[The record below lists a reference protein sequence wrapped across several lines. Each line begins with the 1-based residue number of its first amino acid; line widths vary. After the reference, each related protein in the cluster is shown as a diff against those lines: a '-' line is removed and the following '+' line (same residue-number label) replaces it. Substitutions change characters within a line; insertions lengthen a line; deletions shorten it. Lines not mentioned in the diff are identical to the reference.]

1 MSEKDT
7 LSASLQSDSRRLWF
21 HDLTRALLKAQPLET
36 LPTSSFT
43 THLARLERAIGEG
56 DAYDAALEQP
66 ACDDPH
72 RCFQDLLVEDTR
84 QAADALRARF
94 TPEWAAGVVSVD
106 LSPLRAETPVERL
119 EAARQLFSAI
129 DRPNVLI
136 KLPAQNSLLTVL
148 EQLLYEGVNIHFTH
162 VYNAASY
169 EAAAECYMRAL
180 ERRAFEQLPLD
191 GLLSVI
197 GFHVSAVD
205 AVVDRQLQNNI
216 RAAQARVELDQVS
229 ANAELLGKIGIA
241 NANNAYRRSR
251 DIFNSE
257 RFARL
262 RALGALPQRLLWTE
276 IAPISPLQAPTHYL
290 DYLSHAEALMLIEP
304 TMLQSLT
311 DRERDAMPRTIALRE
326 ASDVLSRLVAIGIDL
341 NLIGC
346 QLQSDAEELYHEMF
360 AKLIARVDGKRKLL
374 SSGFIRRQK
383 LVLGQYQKP
392 VETELN
398 RLRAQKSITR
408 TWACDASLWTDSPSV
423 AAQIEARLGW
433 LRLPTDG
440 RIDREVLRAARAES
454 QREGWQHLV
463 MLGMGG
469 ANITAETLYAI
480 FGQQQGFPA
489 LITLDSTDPA
499 AIRDVEAQIDL
510 TRTCFIVASK
520 SGSTLETLA
529 MLYYFYARCAER
541 TARAGEHFIAITDP
555 ETRLA
560 EEAQRLGFRAIYYNP
575 TDMAG
580 RYAALSYFGML
591 PSAMLGL
598 DFERL
603 LDRAT
608 EMALACGANVMGNN
622 HPGLWLG
629 TVMGVLARRGLDKLT
644 LISSPEIAAFGA
656 WAEQLIAESSGKE
669 DKGII
674 PISGGTVGLPHD
686 YDDDRLLVYLRL
698 DDSAQNPD
706 QAVQML
712 QEAGHPLVTLNLR
725 DAYDI
730 GAEFFRWQ
738 FATATVG
745 MVLGIN
751 PFDEPAV
758 EESKQNTQR
767 LLDTY
772 VEQGALPQSAPA
784 YSEDGVSLFADDVT
798 AALLEQLRVQQA
810 LQSSPLSGRLAAFLR
825 LARSG
830 DYIGLLAYLP
840 PRAEYL
846 AHLEELRRQLRHVL
860 RRAVTIGL
868 GPRYLHSTG
877 QLHKAGCDKGVFIQ
891 LTADDAEALPIPN
904 MPYSFSILK
913 QAQAEGDYE
922 ALQSRGRRIIRL
934 HLGAEPLFGLA
945 KLEAAI
951 QAIAAKQK

>member
-1 MSEKDT
+1 MLESDT
-7 LSASLQSDSRRLWF
+7 LTERHLPESRRLWL
-21 HDLTRALLKAQPLET
+21 HDLSRALLSAQPLER
-36 LPTSSFT
+36 LPTSSLT
-43 THLARLERAIGEG
+43 TQLSRLERAIGEG
-56 DAYDAALEQP
+56 DAYDAALERSS
-66 ACDDPH
+66 AGDPH
-72 RCFQDLLVEDTR
+72 SCLETLLVEDAQR
-84 QAADALRARF
+84 AADALRPHF
-94 TPEWAAGVVSVD
+94 VPEWASGVVSID
-106 LSPLRAETPVERL
+106 LSPLRAETPAERL
-119 EAARQLFSAI
+119 AAARQLFQAI
-129 DRPNVLI
+129 NRPNVLI
-136 KLPAQNSLLTVL
+136 KVPAQLDLLTIL
-148 EQLLYEGVNIHFTH
+148 EQLLYEGINIHFTH
-162 VYNAASY
+162 VYSTAGY
-169 EAAAECYMRAL
+169 EAVAECYLRAL
-180 ERRAFEQLPLD
+180 ERRALEHLPLG
-191 GLLSVI
+191 GLISVV
-197 GFHVSAVD
+197 GFHVSSLD

-216 RAAQARVELDQVS
+216 RAAQARSELARVS
-229 ANAELLGKIGIA
+229 ANAELLGKISVA
-241 NANNAYRRSR
+241 NANSAYRRSR

-257 RFARL
+257 RFSRL
-262 RALGALPQRLLWTE
+262 RAAGALPQRLLWTE
-276 IAPISPLQAPTHYL
+276 IGPISPLQAPMHYL
-290 DYLSHAEALMLIEP
+290 NCLNHSEALLLIEP
-304 TMLQSLT
+304 SMLDNLAEYEQ
-311 DRERDAMPRTIALRE
+311 DAMPRTAALRE
-326 ASDVLSRLVAIGIDL
+326 APDVLARLTAVGIDL
-341 NLIGC
+341 DLVTR
-346 QLQSDAEELYHEMF
+346 QLAGDADEMYSEAF

-374 SSGFIRRQK
+374 SSGFMRRQT

-392 VETELN
+392 VEAELQ
-398 RLRAQKSITR
+398 RLRSQKSITR
-408 TWACDASLWTDSPSV
+408 TWACDASLWTDSPDV
-423 AAQIEARLGW
+423 AMQIESRLGW
-433 LRLPTDG
+433 LRLPTDR
-440 RIDREVLRAARAES
+440 RIDREVLHAARAEA

-480 FGQQQGFPA
+480 FGQQAGFPA
-489 LITLDSTDPA
+489 LLTLDSTDPT

-510 TRTCFIVASK
+510 ARTCFIAASK

-529 MLYYFYARCAER
+529 MLYYFYQRCAEH
-541 TARAGEHFIAITDP
+541 TPKPGDQFIAITDP

-591 PSAMLGL
+591 PAAMLGI
-598 DFERL
+598 DFEKI

-629 TVMGVLARRGLDKLT
+629 TIMGVLSRRGLDKLT
-644 LISSPEIAAFGA
+644 LLSSREIAAFGA
-656 WAEQLIAESSGKE
+656 WAEQLIAESCGKE

-674 PISGGTVGLPHD
+674 PISGGTIGLPHD
-686 YDDDRLLVYLRL
+686 YDDDRLFIYLRL
-698 DDSAQNPD
+698 DESTHNPD

-725 DAYDI
+725 DVYDI

-738 FATATVG
+738 FAAATVG

-767 LLDTY
+767 LLDAY
-772 VEQGALPQSAPA
+772 AEQGALPRSAPA
-784 YSEDGVSLFADDVT
+784 YTEDGVSLYADEVT
-798 AALLEQLRVQQA
+798 ATLLHQLREQQA
-810 LQSSPLSGRLAAFLR
+810 FEASPLSGLLAAFLR

-840 PRAEYL
+840 PRPEYL
-846 AHLEELRRQLRHVL
+846 ERLETFRRQLRHVL
-860 RRAVTIGL
+860 QRAVTLGL

-891 LTADDAEALPIPN
+891 LTVDDPEPLPIPN

-934 HLGAEPLFGLA
+934 HLGTDPLAGLA
-945 KLEAAI
+945 KFEAAI
-951 QAIAAKQK
+951 EAIAAKRK

>member
-1 MSEKDT
+1 MSEDDT
-7 LSASLQSDSRRLWF
+7 LSTQQALDTRRLWL
-21 HDLTRALLKAQPLET
+21 HDFSRALLEAQPLT
-36 LPTSSFT
+36 ALPASSFA
-43 THLARLERAIGEG
+43 THLGRLERAIGEG
-56 DAYDAALEQP
+56 DSYDSALEQC
-66 ACDDPH
+66 ALADPH
-72 RCFQDLLVEDTR
+72 LCFESLLIEDVR
-84 QAADALRARF
+84 RAADALLPRF
-94 TPEWAAGVVSVD
+94 APEWASGVVSVD
-106 LSPLRAETPVERL
+106 LSPLRAESPAERL
-119 EAARQLFSAI
+119 EAARQLFRAI

-136 KLPAQNSLLTVL
+136 KMPAQADLLTVP

-162 VYNAASY
+162 VYHIDGY
-169 EAAAECYMRAL
+169 ERAAECYMRAL
-180 ERRAFEQLPLD
+180 ERRALENLALNGVF
-191 GLLSVI
+191 SVI
-197 GFHVSAVD
+197 SFHVGAID
-205 AVVDRQLQNNI
+205 ATVDRQLQNNI
-216 RAAQARVELDQVS
+216 RAAQARSELARVS
-229 ANAELLGKIGIA
+229 ANAELLGKIGVA
-241 NANNAYRRSR
+241 NANNVYRRSR
-251 DIFNSE
+251 DLFNSE

-262 RALGALPQRLLWTE
+262 RARGALPQRLLWTE
-276 IAPISPLQAPTHYL
+276 IAPISPLQAPMHYVDCL
-290 DYLSHAEALMLIEP
+290 NHAEALLLLEP
-304 TMLQSLT
+304 TLLEHLANHDQ
-311 DRERDAMPRTIALRE
+311 DAMQRTLALRE
-326 ASDVLSRLVAIGIDL
+326 APDILARLAAVGIELDL
-341 NLIGC
+341 IAR
-346 QLQSDAEELYHEMF
+346 QLLGDAEEMYSEAF

-374 SSGFIRRQK
+374 SSGFMRRQT

-392 VETELN
+392 VETELA

-408 TWACDASLWTDSPSV
+408 TWACDASLWTDSPQV
-423 AAQIEARLGW
+423 AAQIENRLGW

-440 RIDREVLRAARAES
+440 RIDREVLRAARDES
-454 QREGWQHLV
+454 RRAGWRHLV

-480 FGQQQGFPA
+480 FGQQEGFPA
-489 LITLDSTDPA
+489 LITLDSTDPT

-510 TRTCFIVASK
+510 ARTCFIVASK

-529 MLYYFYARCAER
+529 MLYYFYDKVQN
-541 TARAGEHFIAITDP
+541 GDQFIAITDP

-591 PSAMLGL
+591 PIAMLGL

-603 LDRAT
+603 LDRAA

-629 TVMGVLARRGLDKLT
+629 TVLGVLARRGLDKLT
-644 LISSPEIAAFGA
+644 LLSSPEIAAFGA
-656 WAEQLIAESSGKE
+656 WVEQLIAESSGKE

-686 YDDDRLLVYLRL
+686 YDDDRLFVYLRL
-698 DDSAQNPD
+698 ETSAQNPD
-706 QAVQML
+706 QAVKML
-712 QEAGHPLVTLNLR
+712 QEAGHPLVRLDLR
-725 DAYDI
+725 DVYDI

-738 FATATVG
+738 FAAATVG

-767 LLDTY
+767 LLDAY
-772 VEQGALPQSAPA
+772 VEHSALPQSPPA
-784 YSEDGVSLFADDVT
+784 YSEDDVSLFADETT
-798 AALLEQLRVQQA
+798 AALLHALRQQQA
-810 LQSSPLSGRLAAFLR
+810 LESSPLSGMLAAFLR

-840 PRAEYL
+840 PRPEYI
-846 AHLEELRRQLRHVL
+846 AQLETLRRQLRHVL
-860 RRAVTIGL
+860 RRAVTLGF

-877 QLHKAGCDKGVFIQ
+877 QLHKAGCDKGVFLQ
-891 LTADDAEALPIPN
+891 LTVDDPEALPIPN
-904 MPYSFSILK
+904 LPYSFSVLK

-922 ALQSRGRRIIRL
+922 ALQSRGRRIVRL
-934 HLGAEPLFGLA
+934 HLGADPMRGLA

>member
-1 MSEKDT
+1 MLDHDAFDT
-7 LSASLQSDSRRLWF
+7 PRFPEGRRLWY
-21 HDLTRALLKAQPLET
+21 HDLTHALLAAQPLER

-66 ACDDPH
+66 TPDDPH
-72 RCFQDLLVEDTR
+72 SCFQALLVEDAR
-84 QAADALRARF
+84 RAADALRPRF
-94 TPEWAAGVVSVD
+94 VPEWASGVVSVD
-106 LSPLRAETPVERL
+106 LSPLRAESPAERL
-119 EAARQLFSAI
+119 EAARRLFQAI

-136 KLPAQNSLLTVL
+136 KLPAQPDLLTVI

-162 VYNAASY
+162 VYSAATY
-169 EAAAECYMRAL
+169 ERAAECYLRAL
-180 ERRAFEQLPLD
+180 ERRAFENLPL
-191 GLLSVI
+191 GELISVV
-197 GFHVSAVD
+197 GFHVSSLD
-205 AVVDRQLQNNI
+205 AVVDHQLQNNI
-216 RAAQARVELDQVS
+216 RAAQARSELARVS
-229 ANAELLGKIGIA
+229 ANAELLGKIGVA
-241 NANNAYRRSR
+241 NANNVYRRSR

-257 RFARL
+257 RFSRL
-262 RALGALPQRLLWTE
+262 RAQGALPQRLLWTE
-276 IAPISPLQAPTHYL
+276 IAPISPLQAPLHYL
-290 DYLSHAEALMLIEP
+290 DCLSHTEALLLIEP
-304 TMLQSLT
+304 PMLDHLA
-311 DRERDAMPRTIALRE
+311 DYDRDAMPRTAALRE
-326 ASDVLSRLVAIGIDL
+326 APDILVRLAAVGIDL
-341 NLIGC
+341 DLVAR
-346 QLQSDAEELYHEMF
+346 QLLSDAEEMYSEAF
-360 AKLIARVDGKRKLL
+360 AKLIARVEGKRKLL
-374 SSGFIRRQK
+374 SSGFMRRQT

-392 VETELN
+392 VETELQ
-398 RLRAQKSITR
+398 RLRSRKSITR
-408 TWACDASLWTDSPSV
+408 TWACDASLWTDSPE
-423 AAQIEARLGW
+423 AATLIETRLGW

-440 RIDREVLRAARAES
+440 CIDREVLRAARAES
-454 QREGWQHLV
+454 QREGWQHIV

-469 ANITAETLYAI
+469 ANITAETLYGI
-480 FGQQQGFPA
+480 FGQQAGFPA
-489 LITLDSTDPA
+489 LITLDSTDPT
-499 AIRDVEAQIDL
+499 AIRDVEVQIDL
-510 TRTCFIVASK
+510 ARTCFIVASK

-529 MLYYFYARCAER
+529 MLYHFYQRCTEHNPK
-541 TARAGEHFIAITDP
+541 AGDQFIAITDP

-560 EEAQRLGFRAIYYNP
+560 EEAGRLGFRAIYYNP

-591 PSAMLGL
+591 PAAMLGL
-598 DFERL
+598 DFEKIM
-603 LDRAT
+603 DRAA

-629 TVMGVLARRGLDKLT
+629 TIMGVLARRGLDKLT
-644 LISSPEIAAFGA
+644 LLTSPEIAAFGA

-686 YDDDRLLVYLRL
+686 YDDDRLFVYLRL
-698 DDSAQNPD
+698 EGSPHNPD

-712 QEAGHPLVTLNLR
+712 KEAGHPIVTLNLR
-725 DAYDI
+725 DVYDI

-738 FATATVG
+738 FAAATVG

-784 YSEDGVSLFADDVT
+784 YSEDGISLFADEVT
-798 AALLEQLRVQQA
+798 AALLEQLRTQQA
-810 LQSSPLSGRLAAFLR
+810 FETSPLSGLLAAFLR

-840 PRAEYL
+840 PRPEYV
-846 AHLEELRRQLRHVL
+846 AQLETFRRQLRHVL
-860 RRAVTIGL
+860 QRAVTLGF

-891 LTADDAEALPIPN
+891 LTMDDPEPLPIPN

-934 HLGAEPLFGLA
+934 HLGAEPLIGMG
-945 KLEAAI
+945 KITAAI
-951 QAIAAKQK
+951 EAIAAKRR